1 MTTEGEYNKVADMS
15 AIGTESGTTLMKP
28 GDSKVS
34 K

>member
-15 AIGTESGTTLMKP
+15 AMGTESATTLMKP
-28 GDSKVS
+28 GGTKVS